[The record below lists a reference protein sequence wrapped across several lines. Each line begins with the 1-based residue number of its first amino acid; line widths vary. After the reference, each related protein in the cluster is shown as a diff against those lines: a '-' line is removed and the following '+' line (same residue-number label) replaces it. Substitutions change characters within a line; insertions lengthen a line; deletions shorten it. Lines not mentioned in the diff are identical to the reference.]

1 MANNMRLSLVL
12 SAKDRLSSVV
22 RTSVLKS
29 EKAFD
34 RFQRKIDNVSKGFTD
49 VGRRATVMGAAAM
62 AAGGLMLKSAADFET
77 SMTSVSTLIDTNVEN
92 LSLMNKR
99 VLEIGKRTPVA
110 LDQLTSALYDIR
122 SAGISASD
130 QFSVLEKSAQLGVA
144 GLGTTKEAV
153 DLVTSSINAFKLTG
167 EEQNKLYDNI
177 FKTVKTGKTNI
188 SQLAQG
194 FGSVAGTVA
203 AAGIKIDDYLAS
215 VAALTTTGQ
224 PAAQAHT
231 QMKAAIAGL
240 TRGTKEQQAIFR
252 TLHAK
257 DFNDLIKKSGSV
269 VNAFSGINRVVRGNK
284 SKLIELLGSVEAYN
298 AVLSLT
304 GNQNKAYADTIF
316 AMRYGTDAFAE
327 AYQKQ
332 LFTINSQVQRGRN
345 LLQKIGI
352 DLGTYLIPPFS
363 KFLDCVEN
371 VMNKFDALPD
381 GAKRF
386 IALGTVA
393 AGAGLLMFGGLSMGI
408 GAAVKGIGSFTKAYR
423 AIAFFMKR
431 HRFTAEVKAIRALGS
446 AFQQFAS
453 TPVKLTLWNSAGI
466 NSFGSSIKQ
475 VFSGSIVSGVS
486 KLKSGISAIP
496 SAITGAANALKA
508 VTINSYELIKTG
520 ITSLPSKLTAG
531 FSSFKAG
538 LLNIPGML
546 KNIPVMLKSIRAAF
560 NALNI
565 TMALNPVGL
574 AVAGIVAGAFLI
586 YKYWKPIKAFFIGVW
601 KGLREALAP
610 TFREIQNALKPL
622 QPVFNVVGN
631 ACRQFGNWIVK
642 LIKPVDTAGTRAHD
656 LGVNVGRFIG
666 AFVKGAFAVGKFLW
680 KINPLVAVT
689 MAIYKNFDKICAA
702 VDKAKN
708 ALGGFFRKNGKGG
721 KVEITNGRATRV
733 DGSHAGGLD
742 YVPYDGY
749 VAELHKGE
757 RILTA
762 GENRR
767 LSLGVVRESDESR
780 QLRYFPPTPE
790 PSEQYVFNPVIYA
803 ANADIKE
810 IEAMIERKQREFYNR
825 IKTERRRRKVRQY
838 A

>member
-34 RFQRKIDNVSKGFTD
+34 RFQRKVDNISKGFTD
-49 VGRRATVMGAAAM
+49 IGKRSAVMGAAAM

-77 SMTSVSTLIDTNVEN
+77 GMSNVSTLIDTNVEN
-92 LSLMNKR
+92 LSRMNKR

-122 SAGISASD
+122 SAGIVAKD

-153 DLVTSSINAFKLTG
+153 DLVTSSINAFKLAG
-167 EEQNKLYDNI
+167 DEQNKLYDNI
-177 FKTVKTGKTNI
+177 FKTVKTGKTTI

-194 FGSVAGTVA
+194 FGAVAGTVA

-240 TRGTKEQQAIFR
+240 TRGTKEQRAVFKA
-252 TLHAK
+252 LHAK

-304 GNQNKAYADTIF
+304 GNQNKAYADTINS
-316 AMRYGTDAFAE
+316 MRYGKDAFSE

-332 LFTINSQVQRGRN
+332 LLTINAQMQRGRN

-352 DLGTYLIPPFS
+352 DLGTYLMPPFR
-363 KFLDCVEN
+363 KFLDCAES
-371 VMNKFDALPD
+371 VMNKFDALPE

-408 GAAVKGIGSFTKAYR
+408 GAAVKGIGTFTKAYR
-423 AIAFFMKR
+423 TVAVFMKR
-431 HRFTAEVKAIRALGS
+431 HRFTAEIKIIRTLTTAIRGFGLAL
-446 AFQQFAS
+446 AA
-453 TPVKLTLWNSAGI
+453 TPVGWIIAGI
-466 NSFGSSIKQ
+466 A
-475 VFSGSIVSGVS
+475 
-486 KLKSGISAIP
+486 AI
-496 SAITGAANALKA
+496 A
-508 VTINSYELIKTG
+508 VT
-520 ITSLPSKLTAG
+520 
-531 FSSFKAG
+531 G
-538 LLNIPGML
+538 L
-546 KNIPVMLKSIRAAF
+546 
-560 NALNI
+560 
-565 TMALNPVGL
+565 
-574 AVAGIVAGAFLI
+574 LI
-586 YKYWKPIKAFFIGVW
+586 YKYWKPIKAFFAGIW
-601 KGLREALAP
+601 EGLRAELAP
-610 TFREIQNALKPL
+610 AFREIQNALKPL
-622 QPVFNVVGN
+622 QPVFTAAGN
-631 ACRQFGNWIVK
+631 ACKMFGGWIAE
-642 LIKPVDTAGTRAHD
+642 LIKPVNTAGKKSHS
-656 LGVNVGRFIG
+656 LGVSVGHFIG
-666 AFVKGAFAVGKFLW
+666 KLITGGLAVGKFLF
-680 KINPLVAVT
+680 KLNPLIAGAIAV
-689 MAIYKNFDKICAA
+689 YKNFDKIC
-702 VDKAKN
+702 VSIDRAKN
-708 ALGGFFRKNGKGG
+708 SLRSFFKLKGKGG
-721 KVEITNGRATRV
+721 KVEVKNGRAAQV

-749 VAELHKGE
+749 IAELHKGE
-757 RILTA
+757 RIITEK
-762 GENRR
+762 ENRL
-767 LSLGVVRESDESR
+767 LSGGIVGEGIKTADESR
-780 QLRYFPPTPE
+780 QLKYFPSTSGQPVH
-790 PSEQYVFNPVIYA
+790 YVFNPVINA
-803 ANADIKE
+803 ANTDIKE
-810 IEAMIERKQREFYNR
+810 IEAMIERKQREFFN
-825 IKTERRRRKVRQY
+825 KLETERRRKEVRQY

>member
-1 MANNMRLSLVL
+1 MEQIQDADFAVERVKKTGTPTMANNMRLSLVL

-34 RFQRKIDNVSKGFTD
+34 RFQHKIDNVSKGFTD

-122 SAGISASD
+122 SAGISAAD

-177 FKTVKTGKTNI
+177 FKTVKTGKTTI

-269 VNAFSGINRVVRGNK
+269 VNAFSGINRVVKGNK

-304 GNQNKAYADTIF
+304 GNQNKAYADTINS
-316 AMRYGTDAFAE
+316 MRYGTDAFAE

-332 LFTINSQVQRGRN
+332 LLTINSQLQRGRN

-363 KFLDCVEN
+363 KFLDCVER
-371 VMNKFDALPD
+371 VMNGFDALPD

-393 AGAGLLMFGGLSMGI
+393 AGAGLLMFGGLSIGI
-408 GAAVKGIGSFTKAYR
+408 GAAVKGFGNFLKAYR
-423 AIAFFMKR
+423 GVALFMKR
-431 HRFTAEVKAIRALGS
+431 HRFTAEVKAIRTLTMAVRGFGLALAG
-446 AFQQFAS
+446 
-453 TPVKLTLWNSAGI
+453 TPVGWIVAG
-466 NSFGSSIKQ
+466 
-475 VFSGSIVSGVS
+475 VA
-486 KLKSGISAIP
+486 AI
-496 SAITGAANALKA
+496 
-508 VTINSYELIKTG
+508 
-520 ITSLPSKLTAG
+520 
-531 FSSFKAG
+531 
-538 LLNIPGML
+538 
-546 KNIPVMLKSIRAAF
+546 
-560 NALNI
+560 
-565 TMALNPVGL
+565 
-574 AVAGIVAGAFLI
+574 AVAGLLI
-586 YKYWKPIKAFFIGVW
+586 YKYWKPIKAFFIGIWDGMKEV
-601 KGLREALAP
+601 LAP

-622 QPVFNVVGN
+622 QPVFNAVGN
-631 ACRQFGNWIVK
+631 ACRQFGKWIVN

-666 AFVKGAFAVGKFLW
+666 AFIKGGFAVGKFLW
-680 KINPLVAVT
+680 KLNPLVAVT
-689 MAIYKNFDKICAA
+689 MAIYKNFDKICAS

-708 ALGGFFRKNGKGG
+708 SLLSFFKVKDKGG
-721 KVEITNGRATRV
+721 KVDITNGTNPRIIRGVEKARFSDTTRAGFANAHTAPYRKSGKV

-749 VAELHKGE
+749 IAELHKGE

-780 QLRYFPPTPE
+780 QLRYFSPTPE

-803 ANADIKE
+803 SNADIKE
-810 IEAMIERKQREFYNR
+810 LEAMIERKQREFYNK
-825 IKTERRRRKVRQY
+825 IKTERRRREVRQY